1 MTEIVI
7 GSRESALALAQTREV
22 YDFIR
27 ENCGDISPH
36 ILTMKTTGDK
46 ILDRKLSQIG
56 GKGLFVKELDKALLL
71 GKSQLSV
78 HSAKD
83 VPMEVKEELPI
94 LGFSKR
100 EDPRDVLVL
109 PLGVRELDTSKPV
122 GSSSERRRLQFKKLF
137 PRMEVKAVRGSVE
150 TRLRKLDSGEYSAL
164 VLAAAGLKRLG
175 LENRISRYFSPEEL
189 LPAAGQG
196 ALAIQGRKG
205 ENYGFLQGYF
215 HRDTCFAVVAERA
228 FVAAL
233 GGGCSSPVAAYAKV
247 QGDVLTLRGFY
258 YREETGEQFFME
270 RQGNVFQAKE
280 TGRALAEEIQLQ

>member
-46 ILDRKLSQIG
+46 ILDRKLSRIG
-56 GKGLFVKELDKALLL
+56 GKGLFVKELDKALLQ

-196 ALAIQGRKG
+196 
-205 ENYGFLQGYF
+205 YF

-280 TGRALAEEIQLQ
+280 TGKALAEEIQLQ

>member
-46 ILDRKLSQIG
+46 ILDRKLSRIG
-56 GKGLFVKELDKALLL
+56 GKGLFVKELDKALLQ

-175 LENRISRYFSPEEL
+175 LENRGEKGKTMDFCRGIFTGIHAL
-189 LPAAGQG
+189 LLWRSGP
-196 ALAIQGRKG
+196 LLRLL
-205 ENYGFLQGYF
+205 E
-215 HRDTCFAVVAERA
+215 
-228 FVAAL
+228 
-233 GGGCSSPVAAYAKV
+233 
-247 QGDVLTLRGFY
+247 GDVLPRWRPTQKYRGMCLRLGDFITGKRPENSFLWNG
-258 YREETGEQFFME
+258 REMCF
-270 RQGNVFQAKE
+270 RQKKLEGPWRRKSNYS
-280 TGRALAEEIQLQ
+280 R

>member
-56 GKGLFVKELDKALLL
+56 GKGLFVKELDKALLQ

-189 LPAAGQG
+189 LPAAGPG
-196 ALAIQGRKG
+196 HPG
-205 ENYGFLQGYF
+205 EKRGKLWIFAGVFSQGYMLCCCGGAGLCCGSWRGMF
-215 HRDTCFAVVAERA
+215 FP
-228 FVAAL
+228 
-233 GGGCSSPVAAYAKV
+233 GGGLRKSTGGCAYA
-247 QGDVLTLRGFY
+247 
-258 YREETGEQFFME
+258 
-270 RQGNVFQAKE
+270 
-280 TGRALAEEIQLQ
+280 